1 MLHQCQGLFNGDKT
15 AMLSSLSDGV
25 NDKTDER
32 ALVEMLELFSSAL
45 HINMMLISY
54 NDSSTRKT

>member
-1 MLHQCQGLFNGDKT
+1 
-15 AMLSSLSDGV
+15 MLSSLSDGV